1 MTQKIEKTTKNKKF
15 FAVLSENPRVL
26 CQSATL
32 ASFCIPTGQ
41 FFICLKLCFKKSH
54 KSI

>member
-15 FAVLSENPRVL
+15 FAVPSENPRVL

-41 FFICLKLCFKKSH
+41 FFHMFK
-54 KSI
+54 IMF